1 MIEKLHSVYLD
12 KINAP
17 FADDK
22 MATIPAIPTIPTLL
36 VSVRYVIARL
46 TAVCCLV
53 PRNFNAA
60 YVFIVRI
67 VCIVHR

>member
-22 MATIPAIPTIPTLL
+22 MATIPARILTLL

>member
-1 MIEKLHSVYLD
+1 MVEKLYSVYLD

-22 MATIPAIPTIPTLL
+22 MATIPSRILTLL
-36 VSVRYVIARL
+36 VSVRYVTARL

-60 YVFIVRI
+60 YVFIVRV